1 MFDIHVSILFQ
12 TMAKGEYKELHIALT
27 SNAVIV
33 QLLFTFC
40 YFGDRLTTIALEMNE
55 AAYDIPW
62 YRFPI
67 KQQKFMLPIILRCQK
82 QFVLSGCGLTSLSLQ
97 SFKEVSL
104 MFVV

>member
-1 MFDIHVSILFQ
+1 MHVFVLFLQ

-27 SNAVIV
+27 SNSVIV

-40 YFGDRLTTIALEMNE
+40 YFGDRLTTIALDINE

-62 YRFPI
+62 YRFPL
-67 KQQKFMLPIILRCQK
+67 KLQKLMLPIIMRSQK
-82 QFVLSGCGLTSLSLQ
+82 PFVLNGCGLTSLSLQ

-104 MFVV
+104 MCIV